1 MDAMNDFT
9 DDGSFMFT
17 SESVG
22 EGHPGEALSITF
34 FFLHCSV
41 KSRCNFLN
49 CVAQH
54 VQTAQQLLADSAV
67 YLLQQVLVERV
78 RQCLLISL
86 T

>member
-1 MDAMNDFT
+1 M
-9 DDGSFMFT
+9 T
-17 SESVG
+17 SQMMV
-22 EGHPGEALSITF
+22 LSCLRQSQWEKGIQVRLYLLHF